1 MIQYLFIGLKS
12 GDKLKKEFKS
22 VGVYSSLKDDRVF
35 KIAQQVSEIL
45 ENIGVKVIFSNSF
58 KSNISKKQYSDKY
71 IFSNADLLIAIGG
84 DGTLLSSSRRYG
96 YKGIPILGVNLGNL
110 GFLTD
115 LAPEDLTSSLVK
127 VIQGEF
133 VKDERFFLE
142 GNLKKNKTKII
153 ALNEL
158 VIHSGLVAQLI
169 EYELYIDNIFVF
181 RQKAD
186 GIILSTPTGSTG
198 YSLSGKGPIVHP
210 DVKAITI
217 LPMFPHSLNTSPLVI
232 NEEREISIKMIS
244 KKNKAKLSADSHNS
258 ISLNEGD
265 TVNVKKSKNKLTLI
279 HPLEHDFFSSCR
291 NKLGWSLGLNKSN
304 IEIL

>member
-1 MIQYLFIGLKS
+1 VV
-12 GDKLKKEFKS
+12 KEFKA
-22 VGVYSSLKDDRVF
+22 VAIYTSLKDKKVL
-35 KIAQQVSEIL
+35 KIAQQISEIL
-45 ENIGVKVIFSNSF
+45 ENIGVRVIFSNSF
-58 KSNISKKQYSDKY
+58 SSFKRSASQKQYSDRY
-71 IFSNADLLIAIGG
+71 IFNNTDLLIAIGG
-84 DGTLLSSSRRYG
+84 DGTLLSSSRGYG

-127 VIQGEF
+127 VIQGEY

-142 GNLKKNKTKII
+142 GRTNQTQTAMI
-153 ALNEL
+153 ALNEF
-158 VIHSGLVAQLI
+158 VIHSDLVAQLI
-169 EYELYIDNIFVF
+169 EYELYIDNTFVF

-186 GIILSTPTGSTG
+186 GIIVSTPTGSTG

-232 NEEREISIKMIS
+232 NEEKEISIRMIS

-258 ISLNEGD
+258 ISLNKGD
-265 TVNVKKSKNKLTLI
+265 IVRIKKSKNKLILI
-279 HPLEHDFFSSCR
+279 HPFGHDFFSSCR
-291 NKLGWSLGLNKSN
+291 NKLGWSLELNKSN
-304 IEIL
+304 IDIL

>member
-1 MIQYLFIGLKS
+1 M
-12 GDKLKKEFKS
+12 KKEFKS
-22 VGVYSSLKDDRVF
+22 VGVYSSLKDKRVF
-35 KIAQQVSEIL
+35 KIAQQISEIL

-58 KSNISKKQYSDKY
+58 KSTISKRQYSDRY
-71 IFSNADLLIAIGG
+71 ISNNADLLIAIGG

-96 YKGIPILGVNLGNL
+96 YKGIPVLGVNLGSL

-127 VIQGEF
+127 VIHGEY

-142 GNLKKNKTKII
+142 ASINKTKTTII
-153 ALNEL
+153 ALNEF
-158 VIHSGLVAQLI
+158 VIHSDLIAQLI
-169 EYELYIDNIFVF
+169 EYELYIDNVFVF

-210 DVKAITI
+210 DVRAITI

-232 NEEREISIKMIS
+232 SEENQISIRMIS

-258 ISLNEGD
+258 FSLKKGD
-265 TVNVKKSKNKLTLI
+265 VITINKAKSELTLI
-279 HPLEHDFFSSCR
+279 HPKEHNFFSACR
-291 NKLGWSLGLNKSN
+291 NKLGWSSR
-304 IEIL
+304 IT

>member
-1 MIQYLFIGLKS
+1 M
-12 GDKLKKEFKS
+12 KKGFKS
-22 VGVYSSLKDDRVF
+22 VAIYSSLKDKRVL
-35 KIAQQVSEIL
+35 KIALQISEIL
-45 ENIGVKVIFSNSF
+45 ENIGVRVIFSDSFSSF
-58 KSNISKKQYSDKY
+58 KSSASHKQYSDKY
-71 IFSNADLLIAIGG
+71 IFNNADLLIAIGG
-84 DGTLLSSSRRYG
+84 DGTLLSSSRSYG

-127 VIQGEF
+127 VIQGEY

-142 GNLKKNKTKII
+142 SNVSKKQTTII
-153 ALNEL
+153 ALNEF
-158 VIHSGLVAQLI
+158 VIHSDLVAQLI
-169 EYELYIDNIFVF
+169 EYELYIDNAFVF

-186 GIILSTPTGSTG
+186 GIIVSTPTGSTG
-198 YSLSGKGPIVHP
+198 YSLSGRGPIVHP

-232 NEEREISIKMIS
+232 NEEKEISIRMVS

-258 ISLNEGD
+258 ISLSKGD
-265 TVNVKKSKNKLTLI
+265 VINIKKSKNKLILI
-279 HPLEHDFFSSCR
+279 HPLGHDFFSSCR

-304 IEIL
+304 IDIL